1 MKDSDKKAITGKT
14 MVKILQI
21 FSLVICVILVV
32 KGMISAD
39 SPLIA
44 SGSALAAANAVMFG
58 ASTCVNKSEAAKK

>member
-1 MKDSDKKAITGKT
+1 MNDSEKKVITGKT

-39 SPLIA
+39 SQLIA
-44 SGSALAAANAVMFG
+44 SGSALAAANAVMLG
-58 ASTCVNKSEAAKK
+58 APTCVNKSESAQK

>member
-1 MKDSDKKAITGKT
+1 MNDSEQKVITGKT

-32 KGMISAD
+32 KGMITAD
-39 SPLIA
+39 SQLIA
-44 SGSALAAANAVMFG
+44 SGSALAAANAVMLG